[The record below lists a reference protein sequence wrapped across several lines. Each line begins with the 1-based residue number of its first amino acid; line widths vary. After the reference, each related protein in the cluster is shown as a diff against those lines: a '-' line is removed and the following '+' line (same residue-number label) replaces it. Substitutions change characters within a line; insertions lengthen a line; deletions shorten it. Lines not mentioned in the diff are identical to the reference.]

1 MSNPLLARVTQTLHG
16 ARRAGL
22 LRRLEAHEGAQ
33 GPTIVIGGRRLA
45 NFTSNDYLGMAA
57 DPRVIARVR
66 DALPA
71 HGVGS
76 GAAALL
82 SGRCTVHVELEQR
95 LARLTGFPAGLLFSS
110 GYLANLGALPALAA
124 RGDFVAHDRLNHAS
138 LVDAVL
144 ASGAGHRRYAHGD
157 LTAADGLLAAAAA
170 DVRFL
175 VTESVYSMDGDIA
188 DLERCA
194 TIAAAHEAT
203 LYVDD
208 AHGFGV
214 YGAGGR
220 GAAAALSCSTHQ
232 TPTVLMLTFGKAL
245 GAAGAIVLA
254 DASVIEFLVQR
265 ARTFVYDTA
274 LPPICAIAVLA
285 TLDVLETDAAPRQ
298 RLQDNIALFRRLAG
312 AAGLPLLPS
321 ATPIQPLMVGSPER
335 ALTVAAA
342 VQQAGF
348 YVRAIRP
355 PTVPR
360 GTARIRITLS
370 ATHDRPTIT
379 RLVETLAT
387 AAAAAA

>member
-1 MSNPLLARVTQTLHG
+1 MSNPLLARVAQTLDE

-22 LRRLEAHEGAQ
+22 LRQLEAHEGAQ

-57 DPRVIARVR
+57 DRRVIQRVR

-71 HGVGS
+71 HGMGS

-110 GYLANLGALPALAA
+110 GYLANLGVLPALAA

-138 LVDAVL
+138 LIDAVL
-144 ASGAGHRRYAHGD
+144 ASGANQKRYPHGD
-157 LTAADGLLAAAAA
+157 LEAADRLLGTAAA
-170 DVRFL
+170 DARFL

-188 DLERCA
+188 DLEGCA
-194 TIAAAHEAT
+194 RLASSHEAT

-214 YGAGGR
+214 YGAAGR
-220 GAAAALSCSTHQ
+220 GAADALSGSAHRPLTL
-232 TPTVLMLTFGKAL
+232 LMLTFGKAL

-254 DASVIEFLVQR
+254 DASIIEFLVQR

-285 TLDVLETDAAPRQ
+285 ALDVLDTDTAPRQ
-298 RLQDNIALFRRLAG
+298 RLQDNIALFRRLAS
-312 AAGLPLLPS
+312 AAGLSLLPS
-321 ATPIQPLMVGSPER
+321 TTPIQPLMVGSPER

-370 ATHDRPTIT
+370 AAHDRPTIT
-379 RLVETLAT
+379 RLVETLVT
-387 AAAAAA
+387 AAAA

>member
-1 MSNPLLARVTQTLHG
+1 MSNPLIARIAQVLDE
-16 ARRAGL
+16 ARRGGL
-22 LRRLEAHEGAQ
+22 LRQLEAHEDAQ
-33 GPTIVIGGRRLA
+33 GPSIVIGGRRLA

-71 HGVGS
+71 HGIGS

-82 SGRCTVHVELEQR
+82 SGRCAVHVELEQR

-124 RGDFVAHDRLNHAS
+124 RGDFIAHDRLNHAS

-144 ASGAGHRRYAHGD
+144 ASGANHRRYPHGD
-157 LTAADGLLAAAAA
+157 LEAADALFSTATAAA
-170 DVRFL
+170 RFL

-188 DLERCA
+188 DLESCA
-194 TIAAAHEAT
+194 SIASSHQAT
-203 LYVDD
+203 LYIDD

-214 YGAGGR
+214 YGAAGR
-220 GAAAALSCSTHQ
+220 GAAAALSRSAHRPQ
-232 TPTVLMLTFGKAL
+232 TLLMLTFGKAL
-245 GAAGAIVLA
+245 GAAGAIILA
-254 DASVIEFLVQR
+254 DSPVIEFLVQR

-285 TLDVLETDAAPRQ
+285 ALDILDADNTPRQ
-298 RLQDNIALFRRLAG
+298 RLQDNIALFRRLAS

-321 ATPIQPLMVGSPER
+321 TTPIQPLMVGTPER
-335 ALTVAAA
+335 TLTVAAA
-342 VQQAGF
+342 VQKAGF

-370 ATHDRPTIT
+370 AAHDRPTIT
-379 RLVETLAT
+379 RLVETLVS
-387 AAAAAA
+387 AAAA